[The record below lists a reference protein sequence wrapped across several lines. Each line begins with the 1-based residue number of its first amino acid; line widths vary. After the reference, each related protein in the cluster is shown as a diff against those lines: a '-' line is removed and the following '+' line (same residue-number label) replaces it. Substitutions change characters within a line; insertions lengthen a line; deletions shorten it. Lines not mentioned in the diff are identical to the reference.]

1 MDDPNYKMKNMY
13 SSVSPS
19 EIALRCTILDLCQRL
34 KRTEVLCD
42 YYEQCRNELVS
53 DCIRLR
59 QERDYYLMAHRNHL
73 QKAEASKPKI
83 NQVNNQNTGP
93 KLDNKL
99 NQVKKQPSFSFEK
112 EIDFPKTAEVDD
124 NYEEIAKRLIAQFR
138 EEMEEI
144 RRASMNGSQ
153 TVNTSEP
160 STGSNVFKGR
170 TSNQTIES
178 TPTMIAT
185 STKSQSTP
193 FHDDSGI
200 STKMFDTPGCTPSKS
215 QISSSQFMG
224 RRGNDPASNYNVD
237 YGEKILIYDVLDD
250 VQKGPKFYHSNQGI
264 TKKDST
270 ENDKLTHY
278 DGLSSAY
285 QRNQQGHARQR
296 NTSTHNN
303 GFPKEEEQNI
313 LKDTPT
319 IIEVNSNRD
328 IYSNQ
333 TGDAGVDAAPQVP
346 SNSEADQYIDLCYK
360 LLKSSIND
368 FDTLTRMLMNQN
380 EKLRKLKGKQLRS
393 YFKRQLDQN
402 NETTSNT
409 KRP

>member
-160 STGSNVFKGR
+160 STGSNQHLQNLNPLHF
-170 TSNQTIES
+170 
-178 TPTMIAT
+178 TMTA
-185 STKSQSTP
+185 
-193 FHDDSGI
+193 
-200 STKMFDTPGCTPSKS
+200 
-215 QISSSQFMG
+215 FMG